1 MPNYHWL
8 FVRRTLKIQRMFFCL
23 VMAFCSAYEV
33 SADDLVCG
41 KLNGHIIE
49 FSRDY
54 SMFWPEYEGKS
65 SWEKGFTD
73 NKQGCDASLT
83 SVSIVMT
90 WPQMMPAN
98 RVTFFTQALQFEG
111 LAVQLKPRSR
121 IEVDFRPLLEHFLS
135 ATPAGWKEQVSFDNA
150 LGLFYVE
157 GKNRIFS
164 EYINK
169 YYWLEVGG
177 KIPVV
182 VECKWLSKIGR
193 LDFCEAT
200 YALNEINALVD
211 MRFTPEKIDQW
222 ESMIKA
228 VEKFVISKIKQ

>member
-1 MPNYHWL
+1 MPSYHWL
-8 FVRRTLKIQRMFFCL
+8 VVRSFLRIQRMLCCVVVFFCS
-23 VMAFCSAYEV
+23 VYEAE
-33 SADDLVCG
+33 ADEMVCG
-41 KLNGHIIE
+41 KLNGHVIE

-65 SWEKGFTD
+65 SWEKGFMN

-90 WPQMMPAN
+90 WPQMMPAD

-111 LAVQLKPRSR
+111 VSIQLKPRSR
-121 IEVDFRPLLEHFLS
+121 SEVNFRPLLEHFLS
-135 ATPAGWKEQVSFDNA
+135 FTPPSWKEQVRFDHA

-157 GKNRIFS
+157 GKNSVFS

-169 YYWLEVGG
+169 YYWSEVGG

-182 VECKWLSKIGR
+182 IECKWLSQVGR
-193 LDFCEAT
+193 LDTCEAT
-200 YALNEINALVD
+200 YALNQIEAVVD

-222 ESMIKA
+222 ESMIHA
-228 VEKFVISKIKQ
+228 VEKFVSSKLKQ